1 MVIVAVGVRPAI
13 AFLEGSGVKTER
25 AVVVDDYLGTN
36 VPGIYAAGDVAGL
49 SGVWPNAQKQGE
61 IAGYNMTGTR
71 WPYDDRFALKNTVN
85 FFGLLSL
92 SIGAVNPQDGDKAL
106 VKEDRLNYRKLI
118 LREGA
123 VAGVILQGEIGGS
136 GFWQHLVKN
145 KIPVEQL
152 EKSPWKLSYAD
163 FYGVENNGEYKWV
176 V

>member
-1 MVIVAVGVRPAI
+1 
-13 AFLEGSGVKTER
+13 
-25 AVVVDDYLGTN
+25 
-36 VPGIYAAGDVAGL
+36 
-49 SGVWPNAQKQGE
+49 
-61 IAGYNMTGTR
+61 
-71 WPYDDRFALKNTVN
+71 VN

-92 SIGAVNPQDGDKAL
+92 SVGAINPQDGDETL
-106 VKEDRLNYRKLI
+106 IKEDRLNYRKLI

-145 KIPVEQL
+145 KIPVNRL

-163 FYGVENNGEYKWV
+163 FYGLENNGEYKWV